1 MHEVFIFVFTIYV
14 MSLGFVFSHLTRF
27 QLTILHFT
35 CSLDNIDIPDSEEE
49 DEDAIIERRRRER
62 EALMKVC

>member
-1 MHEVFIFVFTIYV
+1 